1 MATNFLWGGV
11 GSPATVLQNELNNL
25 ANGSATAYSAE
36 QGGASQ
42 PQLATLWLHIASNS
56 NTYTT
61 ASRMDVYIVPSTT
74 PGSASG
80 TYPSFTSGASYKLA
94 ASNYL
99 AASIYIDP
107 ATFSSAVVDETYPY
121 VLIPAGYYKIILVN
135 QSGFAFPANNN
146 STLTLITT
154 PTQY

>member
-1 MATNFLWGGV
+1 MATNFLWGATGT
-11 GSPATVLQNELNNL
+11 PATVLQNELNAL
-25 ANGSATAYSAE
+25 ANGSASAYSAE

-42 PQLATLWLHIASNS
+42 PQLATLWLHIDTQS

-61 ASRMDVYIVPSTT
+61 ASRVDVYIVPSTT

-80 TYPSFTSGASYKLA
+80 TYPSFTSGASFKLA
-94 ASNYL
+94 GSNYL

-107 ATFSSAVVDETYPY
+107 ATFAAAVCNETYAY
-121 VLIPAGYYKIILVN
+121 VTVPAGYYKVILAN
-135 QSGFAFPANNN
+135 QTGFALPSTN
-146 STLTLITT
+146 SNTLTIITT